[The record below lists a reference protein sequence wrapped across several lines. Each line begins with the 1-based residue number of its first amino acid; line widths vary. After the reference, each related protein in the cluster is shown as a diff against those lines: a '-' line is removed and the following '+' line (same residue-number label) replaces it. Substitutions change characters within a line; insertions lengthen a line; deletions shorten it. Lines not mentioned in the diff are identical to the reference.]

1 MLVYF
6 IFYKIILSFAKKVL
20 VTALPMRLFFA
31 KGSVGE
37 EKCLFGANILV
48 IKRRNIL
55 LRRV

>member
-1 MLVYF
+1 M
-6 IFYKIILSFAKKVL
+6 LSFAKKVL
-20 VTALPMRLFFA
+20 MTALSMCLFFA

-37 EKCLFGANILV
+37 AKCLFGANILV

>member
-1 MLVYF
+1 M
-6 IFYKIILSFAKKVL
+6 LSFAKKVL
-20 VTALPMRLFFA
+20 MTAFLMCLLFA

-37 EKCLFGANILV
+37 AKCLFDANILV